1 MRRVVITGL
10 GVISPI
16 GNDVNALWNSIGE
29 GVCGIAPITHFDT
42 SDYKVK
48 LAAEVKDLDM
58 EVYFSKRDLKFNDR
72 FTQFARIASKQ
83 AMQDAGF
90 DKEISDADRF
100 GCIIGSGIGG
110 IESIELASHTL
121 SERGASRV
129 SPFFIPM
136 ALANLAAGQVAI
148 DWGLKGATSC
158 VVTACAAGSNAIGE
172 AFHRIRDGYEDVML
186 AGGSEAAITPL
197 AIAGFQSMR
206 ALHTGDDAKRAS
218 IPFDKQ
224 RSGFVMGEGAGILIL
239 EELEHAKA
247 RNAKIY
253 GEIVGYGSSCDA
265 HHITAPLDDGS
276 GGAKAMVQA
285 LQDACIKAED
295 IDYTPGENGTG
306 YDDIDG
312 TFTVPTDFKFYV
324 YEGNVYKDYEAIFNQ
339 FVWTQQKS
347 LDGNKDGTPIY
358 SYSDFTATNIA
369 SKSIKVTDFFNHLLA
384 EFSDPLGYL
393 DYLKRKYDTNNNGI
407 YDENDKVYSANKTF
421 TTDDAIDTYTTAN
434 VAAINEV
441 VLPYEGGVC
450 YYPYWIRH
458 ASNNIPTEMSVMEFA
473 IVRNNIYDMTV
484 TGISGLGLSGA
495 EKPDPGKDD
504 EDEKYYFNVEIYVK
518 NWVVRSNSGI
528 LNPSHGNLC
537 RDIRA

>member
-16 GNDVNALWNSIGE
+16 GNDVNALWNSIEE

-48 LAAEVKDLDM
+48 LAAEVKNLDM

-295 IDYTPGENGTG
+295 IDYINAHGTSTKLN
-306 YDDIDG
+306 DK
-312 TFTVPTDFKFYV
+312 TETMAVKAAFKDHA
-324 YEGNVYKDYEAIFNQ
+324 YKLAISSTKSNTGHLLGASGAVEAIISI
-339 FVWTQQKS
+339 KS
-347 LDGNKDGTPIY
+347 LQEGFIP
-358 SYSDFTATNIA
+358 ATINYQ
-369 SKSIKVTDFFNHLLA
+369 
-384 EFSDPLGYL
+384 ESDPDCDL
-393 DYLKRKYDTNNNGI
+393 DI
-407 YDENDKVYSANKTF
+407 VANQ
-421 TTDDAIDTYTTAN
+421 
-434 VAAINEV
+434 
-441 VLPYEGGVC
+441 G
-450 YYPYWIRH
+450 RH
-458 ASNNIPTEMSVMEFA
+458 QDIHYAM
-473 IVRNNIYDMTV
+473 
-484 TGISGLGLSGA
+484 
-495 EKPDPGKDD
+495 
-504 EDEKYYFNVEIYVK
+504 
-518 NWVVRSNSGI
+518 SNSLGFGGHNAS
-528 LNPSHGNLC
+528 LVFKKWE
-537 RDIRA
+537 D